1 MVYHT
6 QFYHSNNA
14 LYFLQT
20 PEKLSNFKSII
31 LAKTNDV
38 KEVDKI
44 KIVNYSIWL
53 FYVYNNIIKI
63 YQFLSME

>member
-1 MVYHT
+1 
-6 QFYHSNNA
+6 
-14 LYFLQT
+14 
-20 PEKLSNFKSII
+20 

-53 FYVYNNIIKI
+53 FYVYNNIIKMTDGCNC
-63 YQFLSME
+63 FLTFV

>member
-44 KIVNYSIWL
+44 KIVNYSI
-53 FYVYNNIIKI
+53 
-63 YQFLSME
+63 